1 MTQRP
6 LVAFRCRSSR
16 VFLAFLAVGW
26 LIAAPATPSGFQV
39 MTQGARA
46 TGMGLAFTGVADD
59 PSAIFFNPA
68 GMGFQEHFSLMI
80 GGSVLGRKKADFAG
94 ADPFPG
100 EGTSGSVQKQEF
112 VIPMLYVVVPLTTEL
127 NFGLGVNS
135 PYGLGL
141 RWNDPEHWVGRF
153 VSQNAVIK
161 SLDVNPVFSYKL
173 FPELSIAA
181 GADLRFSKV
190 QLERNSN
197 LGIVDPFGG
206 EVRDLAHVKLNSSLT
221 SNTGWGWNVG
231 LMFKPL
237 SYIGVGVAYRSK
249 ITVDYDGTAVFTQR
263 FTGNPVID
271 GLVGQLLPQGEHPV
285 STSVAFPA
293 SLNTGVGIELP
304 AGFLLALE
312 ADWTE
317 WSSFSAL
324 NIHFPDGVA
333 PDLDRA
339 TNWKDSWA
347 YRVGLEKKF
356 ASGWAL
362 RAGYYYD
369 NTPQPEVDV
378 GPILA
383 DNDRNVYSAGFG
395 YNTPEWGIDV
405 GGLYIRFKDRD
416 VLTVSTDNFFG
427 HYSEDAWVGTATFR
441 FSF

>member
-1 MTQRP
+1 VRQRP
-6 LVAFRCRSSR
+6 QVAFGFVSSR
-16 VFLAFLAVGW
+16 VFLVLLTVGW

-80 GGSVLGRKKADFAG
+80 GGSVLGRAKADFEG

-100 EGTSGSVQKQEF
+100 EARRAACRAGIRDPDALRGR
-112 VIPMLYVVVPLTTEL
+112 
-127 NFGLGVNS
+127 S
-135 PYGLGL
+135 PDYGAQLRPGRQLAVRSGL
-141 RWNDPEHWVGRF
+141 RWRPENWVGRF

-206 EVRDLAHVKLNSSLT
+206 EVKDLAHVKLNSSLT
-221 SNTGWGWNVG
+221 SNTGWGWNAG
-231 LMFKPL
+231 LLFKPL
-237 SYIGVGVAYRSK
+237 SNIGIGVAYRSK

-285 STSVAFPA
+285 TTSVAFPG
-293 SLNTGVGIELP
+293 SLNTGVGIEFGSGSCWRWRPIGRSGP
-304 AGFLLALE
+304 A
-312 ADWTE
+312 
-317 WSSFSAL
+317 S
-324 NIHFPDGVA
+324 
-333 PDLDRA
+333 
-339 TNWKDSWA
+339 
-347 YRVGLEKKF
+347 
-356 ASGWAL
+356 
-362 RAGYYYD
+362 
-369 NTPQPEVDV
+369 TP
-378 GPILA
+378 
-383 DNDRNVYSAGFG
+383 
-395 YNTPEWGIDV
+395 
-405 GGLYIRFKDRD
+405 
-416 VLTVSTDNFFG
+416 
-427 HYSEDAWVGTATFR
+427 
-441 FSF
+441 